1 MNRDQREIRAL
12 VATWQQAGAPGNY
25 DRVLTLVDE
34 DVVFLGPGRP
44 PMHGRQRFTAA
55 ARAMEKQSAVEEAA

>member
-12 VATWQQAGAPGNY
+12 VATWQQASAAGDY
-25 DRVLTLVDE
+25 DRVLTLVDD

-44 PMHGRQRFTAA
+44 PMDGRQRFAAA
-55 ARAMEKQSAVEEAA
+55 ARAIEKQSAVEEAA